1 MVFFL
6 FFSFVIFKGRPC
18 LVRGLAGGA
27 DCSDGGTF
35 SDHTKRCY
43 KYYATPLPCTE
54 ARTQCADDNSDG
66 DLASIPDQ
74 ETNELVM
81 SLLPQYGTYWIGG
94 TDAVSEGVWQW
105 SDGTPWSYTNWRRG
119 QPDNDMGGQHHLYI
133 SGPSEGEV
141 HGQWS
146 DQQDEGANNR
156 FMFICQY

>member
-1 MVFFL
+1 MSCESGWTP
-6 FFSFVIFKGRPC
+6 FS
-18 LVRGLAGGA
+18 
-27 DCSDGGTF
+27 
-35 SDHTKRCY
+35 HTGKCY
-43 KYYATPLPCTE
+43 KLVTLGRDWAG
-54 ARTQCADDNSDG
+54 ARAYCQGQGTGFG

-133 SGPSEGEV
+133 SGPSEDEV
-141 HGQWS
+141 YGQWS